1 LEYESFEMGT
11 EIKDES
17 LEMQSAPAE
26 DAPSTSAQESENF
39 CFENIKIESYCTEQ
53 PSDFD
58 RELSPEAGHSRMQ
71 DFSSESEESDLSPT
85 PETEDDLTEP
95 EAESEE
101 DSDEYV
107 PSAEEER
114 RAEREK
120 RTEVRLRQLARLEL
134 KRKVKVVKV
143 SNMRSI
149 CKEKVKG
156 LASKSVANATD
167 NESVSA
173 KSVHSRQPVTCT
185 VCCKEFTKLYTLN
198 VHRVMTHNLPKLTRS
213 RKNVSNISRQPG
225 NSATL
230 SCHVCNGNFATKDT
244 LYSHHKKVH
253 DLFLCDKGCAKY
265 FPFNTRKEHFLTVHN
280 YPKNPQLK
288 RHACPICHKL
298 FRDSYYVSFHCS
310 KAHENLF
317 YCYLCKL
324 TMPLAERVQHTSTK
338 HQGLRVIS
346 GKRLINGH
354 ACKICPLKFT
364 DWNSMQRHYRTVHS
378 QFYCDQGCS
387 KLLPMTD
394 RDMHIESFHTNMRN
408 EAGMLMCLICDK
420 SFGDASALTA
430 HRKSVHKS
438 YFCTLGCRMMIPLK
452 DKPVHIESI
461 HNKNK

>member
-1 LEYESFEMGT
+1 
-11 EIKDES
+11 
-17 LEMQSAPAE
+17 MQSAPAE

-58 RELSPEAGHSRMQ
+58 RELSPEVGHSRMQ

-134 KRKVKVVKV
+134 KRNDKKIVKVTK
-143 SNMRSI
+143 MQTI
-149 CKEKVKG
+149 CKEKVTK
-156 LASKSVANATD
+156 LASKCVANTARRN
-167 NESVSA
+167 NEPVPA
-173 KSVHSRQPVTCT
+173 KSVHHRGSVRPVTCA
-185 VCCKEFTKLYTLN
+185 VCSKNFTQLYNLN
-198 VHRVMTHNLPKLTRS
+198 VHRVMVHNLPKLSRS
-213 RKNVSNISRQPG
+213 HQYVSGNLQQPVV
-225 NSATL
+225 STPM
-230 SCHVCNGNFATKDT
+230 SCHLCNGNFATRET
-244 LYSHHKKVH
+244 LYNHLKKVH
-253 DLFLCDKGCAKY
+253 ELFLCEKGCVKY
-265 FPFNTRKEHFLTVHN
+265 FPFNTRKEHYLTVHN
-280 YPKNPQLK
+280 YPKTPKLK

-298 FRDSYYVSFHCS
+298 FRDNFYVSFHCS

-317 YCYLCKL
+317 YCYLCKS
-324 TMPLAERVQHTSTK
+324 TMPLAERVQHTSTF
-338 HQGLRVIS
+338 HQGHRVIS

-354 ACKICPLKFT
+354 ACKICPLQLT

-387 KLLPMTD
+387 KLLPLPD

-420 SFGDASALTA
+420 AFGDASTLTA

-452 DKPVHIESI
+452 DKPLHIESI